1 MRLWKALEGKI
12 AQNKG
17 AREFWGFHWCLLCHI
32 KCQGKASLT
41 QDS

>member
-1 MRLWKALEGKI
+1 MRLWKALEEKI

-17 AREFWGFHWCLLCHI
+17 AREFWGFHRCLLCPI